1 MCVNIVCVYLVVVMA
16 VEQVVM
22 DGSSGGRG
30 GCMVVGGG
38 PLVHRRH
45 WTLWHTLPPLGI
57 LVVAMRVNPTIV
69 VVRAEPR

>member
-1 MCVNIVCVYLVVVMA
+1 MNIVCVYLVVVMA
-16 VEQVVM
+16 VEHSG

-30 GCMVVGGG
+30 GCMVVGVE

-45 WTLWHTLPPLGI
+45 WTLWHPLPPLDI

-69 VVRAEPR
+69 AVRVEP